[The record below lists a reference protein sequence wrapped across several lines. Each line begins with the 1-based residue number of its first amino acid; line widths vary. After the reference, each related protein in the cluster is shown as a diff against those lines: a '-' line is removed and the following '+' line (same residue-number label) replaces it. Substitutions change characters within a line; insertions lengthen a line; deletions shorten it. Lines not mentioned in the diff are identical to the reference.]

1 MLRQTLPLKEKR
13 QVFQALFLS
22 NGKGQKVEVLEDERV
37 DFAKVQKHLENGGSI
52 FITSKNS
59 QKLRLKLPSRAKLA
73 KKAKRLH
80 FRKHTNKTIAGYYID
95 HL

>member
-1 MLRQTLPLKEKR
+1 MLRQTLPFKEKHP
-13 QVFQALFLS
+13 VFQALFLS
-22 NGKGQKVEVLEDERV
+22 NDKGEKVEVLEDERI
-37 DFAKVQKHLENGGSI
+37 DFAKVQKHLESGGSI

-80 FRKHTNKTIAGYYID
+80 FRKKNTKTITGYYVD